1 MLKLVIATTL
11 LTFGFLACNQQETIQ
26 ETILQTDSVSVQH
39 LLHDITA
46 RHENGDLN
54 VVIEIPAGTLE
65 KWEVNKT
72 TGQLELEH
80 RNGQPRI
87 IQYIGYPG
95 NYGFIP
101 QTLLPKE
108 AGGDGDPL
116 DVLVLGA
123 PVKRGTILKSKL
135 IGVLHL
141 LDGGEQDDKLIAVS
155 EDSPLY
161 NVNSIA
167 ELDSNYEGITESIA
181 IWFSNYKGPGKME
194 SLGFGSKDTAIQLFE
209 YAVTAY
215 QPQ

>member
-1 MLKLVIATTL
+1 MLKYLIATTA
-11 LTFGFLACNQQETIQ
+11 LTFGLLACNQQETIQ
-26 ETILQTDSVSVQH
+26 ETILQTDSVSAQH
-39 LLHDITA
+39 LLHDIA
-46 RHENGDLN
+46 AKYEDGDLN
-54 VVIEIPAGTLE
+54 TVIEIPAGTLE

-72 TGQLELEH
+72 TGQLELEY

-101 QTLLPKE
+101 QTILPKE

-116 DVLVLGA
+116 DVLVLGS

-141 LDGGEQDDKLIAVS
+141 LDGGEQDDKLIAVG

-161 NVNSIA
+161 SINSIA
-167 ELDSNYEGITESIA
+167 ELDSNYAGITESIE
-181 IWFSNYKGPGKME
+181 IWFN
-194 SLGFGSKDTAIQLFE
+194 GFISMW
-209 YAVTAY
+209 V
-215 QPQ
+215 